1 MPHYYRLLDEK
12 NKGKIVKA
20 DGRFQYELDSKNKT
34 WIRSGIMLDYFSD
47 ESDKY
52 NMFVEL
58 SEVEIKKVSA

>member
-1 MPHYYRLLDEK
+1 MPHYYQLLDKK

-20 DGRFQYELDSKNKT
+20 DGRFQYEFNRDSKI

-58 SEVEIKKVSA
+58 SAVEVQKVTA